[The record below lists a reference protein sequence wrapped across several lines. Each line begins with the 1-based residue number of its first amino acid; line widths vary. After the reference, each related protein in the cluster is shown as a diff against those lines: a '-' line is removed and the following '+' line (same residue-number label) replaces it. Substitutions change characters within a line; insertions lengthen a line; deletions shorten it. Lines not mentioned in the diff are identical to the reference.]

1 MKVPVKGLDVQFSE
15 LCMEEA
21 ISEMRG
27 EAEISEWC
35 INTIRGITV
44 WARLPNSPRFKE

>member
-1 MKVPVKGLDVQFSE
+1 MKVPVKIFDVYVSE

-21 ISEMRG
+21 ISKMEE

-35 INTIRGITV
+35 IYTIREIAV
-44 WARLPNSPRFKE
+44 